1 MFRVSDKLDWTRRS
15 RVCEVSRVWVVE
27 ESLGICSEISENL
40 LRGVQASG
48 MGMPMRR
55 CQEEEVGTT
64 FIRFLGRYLGVLGPS
79 LLEKM
84 FLHCC
89 ARNSYKTKRFAILHR
104 QPLENEK
111 FWELWTQSGPEHMTE
126 RKVFEYLHGKPLQY
140 KCVCSFLI
148 SSHFLSFSFL
158 LFGPDWGGTSLAEPI
173 ESNFH
178 QTMNPTSNE
187 CLHLSSLR
195 VRSSVF
201 PLKNVTSLLSS
212 LYVQQQKQIRHPKQA
227 QTRVKKKWSDSDIR
241 HTFSKKYFQTPEIA
255 RRVSENLIVFGV
267 FRVKHD
273 RSSSV
278 WMSARHTTTWRAVFS
293 FIFNHVFISPPLFS
307 FCLGLASG
315 SKIDS
320 PRQQK
325 KKPTSKTF
333 LNNFSVV
340 FIFQLFQF
348 CHFSYFF
355 VLLNCPLLFI
365 SLLLVFLFSF
375 IFHFAHSL
383 FVPFQFCLS
392 GPCQRGDPA
401 LRAPKIDFPLKSSN
415 IEQDLLLVF
424 PFSVSRFSCLMF
436 FSFSCVILRY
446 LGIFWHVYFLFM
458 FSSLLPCTIRSLGE
472 KSLVIIVDEM
482 VTHLMTLHRPDLKNK
497 CCTCLTWREK
507 RRHIVYALLRSHF
520 QPPVTY
526 FVLPTR
532 CFVQR
537 KCFIFT
543 NNHNYQELERFAVHN
558 TPSKASKTNVVA
570 GRVSGVW
577 NLHVLDCWVRSR
589 PHETD
594 KVFQKPGRNPATE
607 NRFFRHTKH
616 VQPQKTKSLQ
626 TLQTLPAT

>member
-1 MFRVSDKLDWTRRS
+1 MYLFIFDFFPLSFFFFFVVWPGLRRNLPCGTHRIEFPPDNESNIKQVFAPFFPPCSLFRFPLNKW
-15 RVCEVSRVWVVE
+15 
-27 ESLGICSEISENL
+27 
-40 LRGVQASG
+40 
-48 MGMPMRR
+48 
-55 CQEEEVGTT
+55 
-64 FIRFLGRYLGVLGPS
+64 FL
-79 LLEKM
+79 
-84 FLHCC
+84 
-89 ARNSYKTKRFAILHR
+89 FAIFTLR
-104 QPLENEK
+104 PATKTNQTPETSPNT
-111 FWELWTQSGPEHMTE
+111 WE
-126 RKVFEYLHGKPLQY
+126 
-140 KCVCSFLI
+140 
-148 SSHFLSFSFL
+148 
-158 LFGPDWGGTSLAEPI
+158 
-173 ESNFH
+173 
-178 QTMNPTSNE
+178 
-187 CLHLSSLR
+187 
-195 VRSSVF
+195 
-201 PLKNVTSLLSS
+201 
-212 LYVQQQKQIRHPKQA
+212 
-227 QTRVKKKWSDSDIR
+227 KKWSDSDIR

-325 KKPTSKTF
+325 KPTSKTF
-333 LNNFSVV
+333 LNNFSLV

-348 CHFSYFF
+348 CHSSCFF

-383 FVPFQFCLS
+383 FFSISILFVWPLS
-392 GPCQRGDPA
+392 ARRPSFAGSKDRFST
-401 LRAPKIDFPLKSSN
+401 KIKSN

-446 LGIFWHVYFLFM
+446 LGIFWHVHFLFM

-482 VTHLMTLHRPDLKNK
+482 VTHLMTLHRPDLKNN

-507 RRHIVYALLRSHF
+507 RRHIVYAVLRSLI

-526 FVLPTR
+526 FVLPTG
-532 CFVQR
+532 CFVHR
-537 KCFIFT
+537 KCFIT
-543 NNHNYQELERFAVHN
+543 NNHNYQKLERFAVHN
-558 TPSKASKTNVVA
+558 TPSKASGTTVVA

-594 KVFQKPGRNPATE
+594 KVVQKPGRSPATE